1 MYGGDDGAR
10 TRDLCRDS
18 TETSSNLLKLRVTD
32 GFFWCSEIP
41 MVTVIGPLSD
51 PRPLPC
57 KPLPFS
63 RRSAGSNAGQSPH
76 RLGRVPHFLAL
87 ALDRGEQV
95 LPRFVEGLGALR
107 FEISC
112 QFFEIN
118 SRRSKTV

>member
-1 MYGGDDGAR
+1 
-10 TRDLCRDS
+10 
-18 TETSSNLLKLRVTD
+18 
-32 GFFWCSEIP
+32 
-41 MVTVIGPLSD
+41 
-51 PRPLPC
+51 
-57 KPLPFS
+57 
-63 RRSAGSNAGQSPH
+63 
-76 RLGRVPHFLAL
+76 VPHFLAL